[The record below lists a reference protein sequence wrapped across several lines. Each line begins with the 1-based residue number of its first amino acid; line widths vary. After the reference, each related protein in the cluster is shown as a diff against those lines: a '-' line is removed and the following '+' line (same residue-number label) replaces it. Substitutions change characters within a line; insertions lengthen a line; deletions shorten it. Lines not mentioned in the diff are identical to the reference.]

1 MLCARSP
8 LSHMMRSSGVC
19 VVNLEVARAKMTG
32 GSGYRWSDEGNF
44 AELTR
49 VGDEWALAYG
59 FEATAQSGQRVV
71 ARRTTP
77 EYADAVR
84 QLWQIIGY
92 YFAAPEHAERVRREL
107 LERAGLDPGASK
119 YLPVPDPTYLT
130 AAGGGAGAAAEV
142 AAEVAR
148 RARILN
154 GESEPPSPPVAATP
168 DEKRPWWKRIRR

>member
-1 MLCARSP
+1 
-8 LSHMMRSSGVC
+8 
-19 VVNLEVARAKMTG
+19 MTG
-32 GSGYRWSDEGNF
+32 GSGFRWSEDGNF

-49 VGDEWALAYG
+49 VGAEWAVAYG

-77 EYADAVR
+77 DYADAVR

-130 AAGGGAGAAAEV
+130 PAGGGAGAAEEA
-142 AAEVAR
+142 AAEVTR
-148 RARILN
+148 RARILS
-154 GESEPPSPPVAATP
+154 GEPDSAPTPANATP
-168 DEKRPWWKRIRR
+168 PGEKRPWWKRFRG